1 MRQPSE
7 QENAGLKADIRRV
20 FEQQGKK
27 RWLLAQSTVSE
38 RRARLKRLGAS
49 INKHRLAIDEA
60 VRKDFGKAPEETDLT
75 EVHIVLEELGHTVRN
90 LADWMRPEPVDT
102 PLLLAGTSSEVRHEA
117 RGQVLVLAPFN
128 YPFHLAVLPVVS
140 AVAAGNVVVLKP
152 SEKTPATAA
161 MIRTVLGEAFP
172 EDEVAVIDGDAS
184 VAEALLEMPWDHI
197 FFTGSTAVGKL
208 IMAAAAKHLSSVTL
222 ELGGKSPAVVE
233 PSANL
238 QRAAVTIAHGKFIN
252 AGQTCVAPD
261 YVLVP
266 EGLRDEFVGH
276 LKTVVQGFYGPDPK
290 ASPDYCRLID
300 DRAFARLKGYVDSA
314 VKGGAKVAF
323 GGEADA
329 ASRYLSPTILVDV
342 PPDAAV
348 MQDEIFGPVL
358 PVLTYKK
365 PEDAVDFVRARPPP
379 LALYVFA
386 RSRREADS
394 VLDGTASGGACVN
407 NTIFH
412 LANPDLPFGGV
423 GPSGLGNYHGRAG
436 FRCFSHERAVL
447 RQRGNPLSRLLSPP
461 YSGRMNRLTARLAR
475 WLE

>member
-7 QENAGLKADIRRV
+7 QQEAGLKADIRRIWDL
-20 FEQQGKK
+20 QAKT
-27 RWLLAQSTVSE
+27 RWPLAQSSVSE
-38 RRARLKRLGAS
+38 RRTRLKRLQAA
-49 INKHRLAIDEA
+49 IEKHRDAIDQA

-75 EVHIVLEELGHTVRN
+75 EVHIVLEELGHTLRN
-90 LADWMRPEPVDT
+90 LADWMRPEPVDA

-140 AVAAGNVVVLKP
+140 AVAAGNAVVLKP
-152 SEKTPATAA
+152 SEKTPATSAI
-161 MIRTVLGEAFP
+161 IRTVLSEAFP
-172 EDEVAVIDGDAS
+172 EDEVAVIEGDAA

-197 FFTGSTAVGKL
+197 FFTGSTAVGKK
-208 IMAAAAKHLSSVTL
+208 IAAAAAKHLSSVTL

-233 PSANL
+233 RSAHL

-266 EGLRDEFVGH
+266 EELRDTLVGH
-276 LKTVVQGFYGPDPK
+276 LKTVVQDFYGADVK
-290 ASPDYCRLID
+290 ASPDYCRIID
-300 DRAFARLKGYVDSA
+300 DRAFGRLKGYVDSA
-314 VKGGAKVAF
+314 VRAGAKVAF

-329 ASRYLSPTILVDV
+329 ASRYLAPTVLVDV
-342 PPDAAV
+342 PPDAPV

-358 PVLTYKK
+358 PVLTYKS
-365 PEDAVDFVRARPPP
+365 PQEAVDFVRARPPP

-386 RSRREADS
+386 RSRRDADG

-407 NTIFH
+407 TTIFH

-423 GPSGLGNYHGRAG
+423 GSSGVGNYHGRAG

-447 RQRGNPLSRLLSPP
+447 RQRGNPLSRFLTPP
-461 YSGRMNRLTARLAR
+461 YARRMNRLTARLAR

>member
-7 QENAGLKADIRRV
+7 QQGPGLVADIRRI
-20 FEQQGKK
+20 FDAQAKK
-27 RWLLAQSTVSE
+27 RWPLAQSSVAE
-38 RRARLKRLGAS
+38 RRARLKRLGVA
-49 INKHRLAIDEA
+49 IEKHRTAIDEA

-75 EVHIVLEELGHTVRN
+75 EVHIVLEELSHAVRN
-90 LADWMRPEPVDT
+90 LADWMRTEPVDA

-161 MIRTVLGEAFP
+161 IIRTVLAEAFP
-172 EDEVAVIDGDAS
+172 EDEVAVVDGDAA
-184 VAEALLEMPWDHI
+184 VAEVLLEMPWDHI
-197 FFTGSTAVGKL
+197 FFTGSTPVGKKV
-208 IMAAAAKHLSSVTL
+208 MVAAAKHLSSVTL

-233 PSANL
+233 RSANL
-238 QRAAVTIAHGKFIN
+238 KRAAVTIAHGKFMN
-252 AGQTCVAPD
+252 GGQTCVAPD

-266 EGLRDEFVGH
+266 EELREELVGH
-276 LKTVVQGFYGPDPK
+276 LRAAVQGFYGADPK
-290 ASPDYCRLID
+290 TSPDFCRMID
-300 DRAFARLKGYVDSA
+300 DRSFLRLKGYIDSA
-314 VKGGAKVAF
+314 VKSGAKVAF
-323 GGEADA
+323 GGESDA
-329 ASRYLSPTILVDV
+329 ATRYLAPTVLVDV
-342 PPDAAV
+342 PPEAPV

-358 PVLTYKK
+358 PVLCYKA
-365 PEDAVDFVRARPPP
+365 PEEAVNFVRARPPP

-386 RSRREADS
+386 RSRREADA

-407 NTIFH
+407 NTVFH
-412 LANPDLPFGGV
+412 LANPDLPFGGI
-423 GPSGLGNYHGRAG
+423 GPSGVGNYHGRAG

-447 RQRGNPLSRLLSPP
+447 RQRGNPLSRFLAPP
-461 YSGRMNRLTARLAR
+461 YAARMNRLIARLGR

>member
-1 MRQPSE
+1 
-7 QENAGLKADIRRV
+7 
-20 FEQQGKK
+20 
-27 RWLLAQSTVSE
+27 
-38 RRARLKRLGAS
+38 
-49 INKHRLAIDEA
+49 
-60 VRKDFGKAPEETDLT
+60 
-75 EVHIVLEELGHTVRN
+75 
-90 LADWMRPEPVDT
+90 
-102 PLLLAGTSSEVRHEA
+102 
-117 RGQVLVLAPFN
+117 
-128 YPFHLAVLPVVS
+128 
-140 AVAAGNVVVLKP
+140 
-152 SEKTPATAA
+152 
-161 MIRTVLGEAFP
+161 
-172 EDEVAVIDGDAS
+172 
-184 VAEALLEMPWDHI
+184 
-197 FFTGSTAVGKL
+197 
-208 IMAAAAKHLSSVTL
+208 
-222 ELGGKSPAVVE
+222 VVE

>member
-1 MRQPSE
+1 VRQPSE
-7 QENAGLKADIRRV
+7 QQGAALQQDIRRV
-20 FEQQGKK
+20 WEAQAKK
-27 RWLLAQSTVSE
+27 RWPLAQSSVAE
-38 RRARLKRLGAS
+38 RRARLRRLGAA
-49 INKHRLAIDEA
+49 IEKHRAAIDEA

-75 EVHIVLEELGHTVRN
+75 EVHLVQEELGHTVRN
-90 LADWMRPEPVDT
+90 LAEWMRTEPVDS

-161 MIRTVLGEAFP
+161 IIRTVLAEAFP
-172 EDEVAVIDGDAS
+172 EDEVAVIEGDAL

-197 FFTGSTAVGKL
+197 FFTGSTAVGKR
-208 IMAAAAKHLSSVTL
+208 IMAAAARHLSSVTL

-233 PSANL
+233 RSANL
-238 QRAAVTIAHGKFIN
+238 ARAALTIAHGKFIN
-252 AGQTCVAPD
+252 GGQTCVAPD

-266 EGLRDEFVGH
+266 QELREPLVAE
-276 LKTVVQGFYGPDPK
+276 LKAVVQGFYGADAK
-290 ASPDYCRLID
+290 SSPDYCRMID
-300 DRAFARLKGYVDSA
+300 DKSFLRLKGYIDSA
-314 VKGGAKVAF
+314 VRSGAKVAF
-323 GGEADA
+323 GGESDA
-329 ASRYLSPTILVDV
+329 ATRYLAPTVLVDV
-342 PPDAAV
+342 PPEAQV
-348 MQDEIFGPVL
+348 MQEEIFGPIL
-358 PVLTYKK
+358 PVLSYQTA
-365 PEDAVDFVRARPPP
+365 EEAVNFVRARPPP

-386 RSRREADS
+386 RSRRQADA

-407 NTIFH
+407 NTVFH

-423 GPSGLGNYHGRAG
+423 GSSGVGNYHGRAG

-447 RQRGNPLSRLLSPP
+447 RQRGNPLSRFLAPP
-461 YSGRMNRLTARLAR
+461 YGGRMNRLTARLAR

>member
-7 QENAGLKADIRRV
+7 QPTLGVNADIRRIW
-20 FEQQGKK
+20 ELQAKK
-27 RWLLAQSTVSE
+27 RWPLAQSSVSE
-38 RRARLKRLGAS
+38 RRARLKRLGAA
-49 INKHRLAIDEA
+49 IEKHREAVDQA

-75 EVHIVLEELGHTVRN
+75 EVHIVLEELGHTLRN
-90 LADWMRPEPVDT
+90 LADWMRPEPVDA
-102 PLLLAGTSSEVRHEA
+102 PLLLVGTSSEVRHEA
-117 RGQVLVLAPFN
+117 RGHVLVLAPFN

-152 SEKTPATAA
+152 SEKTPATSAI
-161 MIRTVLGEAFP
+161 IRTVLGEAFP
-172 EDEVAVIDGDAS
+172 EDEVAVIDGDAA

-197 FFTGSTAVGKL
+197 FFTGSTAVGKK
-208 IMAAAAKHLSSVTL
+208 IAAAAAKHLSSVTL

-233 PSANL
+233 RSANL
-238 QRAAVTIAHGKFIN
+238 QRAAVTIAYGKFIN

-266 EGLRDEFVGH
+266 EELRDALVSQ
-276 LKTVVQGFYGPDPK
+276 LKAAVQGFYGADPK
-290 ASPDYCRLID
+290 ASPDYCRIID
-300 DRAFARLKGYVDSA
+300 DRAFGRLKGYVDAA
-314 VKGGAKVAF
+314 VRSGAKVAF
-323 GGEADA
+323 GGESDA
-329 ASRYLSPTILVDV
+329 ASRYLAPTVLVDV
-342 PPDAAV
+342 PPEAAV
-348 MQDEIFGPVL
+348 MQEEIFGPVL
-358 PVLTYKK
+358 PVLTYKG
-365 PEDAVDFVRARPPP
+365 PEEAVDFVRARPSP

-386 RSRREADS
+386 RSRREANG

-423 GPSGLGNYHGRAG
+423 GPSGTGNYHGRAG

-447 RQRGNPLSRLLSPP
+447 RQRGNPLSRFLTPP
-461 YSGRMNRLTARLAR
+461 YAGRMNRLTARFAK